1 MPLIFTSR
9 SRPQVQFNEALAEKD
24 HASHR
29 RRPTLFERWP
39 GYIAITLA
47 GIGGFVGL
55 LVASNAFPEFA
66 KPLRIAALIWFAWFG
81 VIRLATVRN
90 P

>member
-1 MPLIFTSR
+1 MQIKSEPAAKGS
-9 SRPQVQFNEALAEKD
+9 
-24 HASHR
+24 ASGR
-29 RRPTLFERWP
+29 RQLTIFERWP
-39 GYIAITLA
+39 GYIAVTVI

-66 KPLRIAALIWFAWFG
+66 KPLRITALIWFAWFG
-81 VIRLATVRN
+81 VIRLATARK